1 MAARWE
7 QVRQEWRQNRRFRLG
22 LLVVLLVLGLQ
33 MVLMLSDRQQVLA
46 DDYEREAALLDRLAE
61 ASRESAWP
69 ERADQAEA
77 TLAAARDSVPQVS
90 SAGLAQ
96 AELQAWLSGQAAS
109 GGLQDARVRAE
120 STLDVPGQAELWQV
134 IARLDAVVPPG
145 RLEGFLR
152 ALSTGLPW
160 IQAERLEVTEG
171 RDTRLGLIVRAY
183 YRKPAA
189 PGAAG
194 AASAPNAPAADG
206 VTR

>member
-1 MAARWE
+1 MMALRWE

-33 MVLMLSDRQQVLA
+33 AVLMLSDRQQVLA
-46 DDYEREAALLDRLAE
+46 DVYGREAALLERLAE

-77 TLAAARDSVPQVS
+77 ALAAARDTVPQVS

-109 GGLQDARVRAE
+109 SGLQDPRVRAE
-120 STLDVPGQAELWQV
+120 ATLDVPGQAELWQV

-160 IQAERLEVTEG
+160 IQAERVEVTEG
-171 RDTRLGLIVRAY
+171 RDTRLGVIVRAY

-189 PGAAG
+189 PDPAEAGQAVPAAAG
-194 AASAPNAPAADG
+194 APQ
-206 VTR
+206 